1 MKELEKSTQFKRNEP
16 TKNEEHLGNL
26 LKKYH
31 GEVNTLQKENL
42 SLRNLYDSIEQQSQG
57 LERRYE

>member
-1 MKELEKSTQFKRNEP
+1 MKELEKSTQFKKNEP
-16 TKNEEHLGNL
+16 TKNEEQLGNL

-31 GEVNTLQKENL
+31 GEVNTLQEENL
-42 SLRNLYDSIEQQSQG
+42 GLRNLYDSIEQQSQG